1 MPSSGER
8 MPHTEAAF
16 QRLSA
21 GDTIP
26 TVRAFLRTFY
36 PLITDGARNLT
47 IKRASKRMALA
58 VAAAPVAAAV
68 PIVAKA
74 LGAVPVAA
82 KAAGGVGPLPVGAAI
97 PQIAAL
103 PLAVPQAAPKAA
115 AAVPFNAFGPVVK
128 AAPPPPRHVV
138 PPQVVPALLPV
149 ALPRAEGRRAEE
161 EQDRW
166 GMQWAEELNQEQRRT
181 LKRRQ
186 RVAEDFSRRVNSRH
200 SFRC

>member
-26 TVRAFLRTFY
+26 TVRAFLKTFY

-58 VAAAPVAAAV
+58 VAAAP
-68 PIVAKA
+68 
-74 LGAVPVAA
+74 
-82 KAAGGVGPLPVGAAI
+82 
-97 PQIAAL
+97 
-103 PLAVPQAAPKAA
+103 
-115 AAVPFNAFGPVVK
+115 
-128 AAPPPPRHVV
+128 
-138 PPQVVPALLPV
+138 
-149 ALPRAEGRRAEE
+149 PRAEGRRAEE
-161 EQDRW
+161 EQDQW

-181 LKRRQ
+181 LKRR
-186 RVAEDFSRRVNSRH
+186 REVAEEFARRVNRQAL
-200 SFRC
+200 F